1 MKLNNPF
8 LIAGYHSP
16 EYFCDREQETKTMMN
31 ALENERNIT
40 LIAPRRMG
48 KTGLI
53 KNVFYK
59 LQEGKTDISTFYLD
73 IYSTQNLSDFVQLL
87 ASTIIGELDSLSQKT
102 LNRIGMFLKSCH
114 PTFSFDEITGKP
126 QVGID
131 IAPNKEEATLKEI
144 FEYLHSSGK
153 KCYIAID
160 EFQQIGEYPEK
171 GVEALLR
178 SYIQFLP
185 NVHFIFAGSKQHV
198 MQEMFLSAKRPF
210 YQSTQIISIEGIEKE
225 KYYHFAASFFA
236 KQGRVLEEE
245 TFTTLYNEFEGH
257 TWYIQAILNRLYGY
271 REEKLN
277 EKLVNQAIE
286 EIVAESVYPY
296 QTLLAAYSS
305 GAIKLLKAIAKER
318 VATAVNSGSF
328 IAKYK
333 LKAASSVN
341 VALKT
346 LINKEL
352 VYKTAEGYTVYDRFM
367 AIWLRRQP

>member
-16 EYFCDREQETKTMMN
+16 DYFCDREQETATMIN

-53 KNVFYK
+53 KNVFYR
-59 LQEGKTDISTFYLD
+59 LRTDKKEIETFYLD
-73 IYSTQNLSDFVQLL
+73 IYSTQNLSDFIRLF
-87 ASTIIGELDSLSQKT
+87 ASTIIGGLDTLSQKAM
-102 LNRIGMFLKSCH
+102 NRIGQFLKSCH
-114 PTFSFDEITGKP
+114 PTFSFDEVTGQP
-126 QVGID
+126 QISID

-144 FEYLHSSGK
+144 FEYLQASDK

-171 GVEALLR
+171 GVEALIR
-178 SYIQFLP
+178 SYIQFIP
-185 NVHFIFAGSKQHV
+185 NIHFIFAGSKQHV

-210 YQSTQIISIEGIEKE
+210 YQSTQIISIDRIEQD
-225 KYYHFAASFFA
+225 KYYHFAARFFDQQSR
-236 KQGRVLEEE
+236 KLDEE
-245 TFTTLYNEFEGH
+245 TFTVLYNEFEGH
-257 TWYIQAILNRLYGY
+257 TWYVQALLNRLYGY
-271 REEKLN
+271 REELN
-277 EKLVNQAIE
+277 VKAMNQAIE
-286 EIVAESVYPY
+286 EIVLESVYPY
-296 QTLLAAYSS
+296 QTLLAAYPP
-305 GAIKLLKAIAKER
+305 GAVNLLKAIAKEK
-318 VATAVNSGSF
+318 VATAVNSGGF
-328 IAKYK
+328 ITKYK

-341 VALKT
+341 AALKT

-352 VYKTAEGYTVYDRFM
+352 VCKTPEGYVIYDKFM